1 MGQEMTDKGS
11 GPEAPD
17 PLAAARADYEN
28 PATDLKSVAGRFG
41 VGVAALVR
49 HAKASGWRLRGDKKK
64 ATARR
69 EKRETA
75 RQTIARLRDL
85 VQRRLTQL
93 ESQLDAIGEDV
104 QAIASE
110 RDLRAMNTLVRTLE
124 KVLELERDERKR
136 RGAARK
142 QARTFND
149 AGREE
154 LARRLAALHREWQAE
169 EAGAGPAGPGRDG
182 GEP

>member
-1 MGQEMTDKGS
+1 MGQAMTEDGP
-11 GPEAPD
+11 GPEAPH

-28 PATDLKSVAGRFG
+28 PATDLKAIAARFG
-41 VGVAALVR
+41 IGVSALVR
-49 HAKASGWRLRGDKKK
+49 HARLSGWRLRGRKKDT
-64 ATARR
+64 AARR
-69 EKRETA
+69 QKRETA

-104 QAIASE
+104 AAIASE

-124 KVLELERDERKR
+124 KVLELERDERR
-136 RGAARK
+136 RRST
-142 QARTFND
+142 ARTHARQFDD

-154 LARRLAALHREWQAE
+154 LARRLAALHRQWQAE
-169 EAGAGPAGPGRDG
+169 EAGAAPAQPGGDG
-182 GEP
+182 SQP